1 LRIAAAASAA
11 LLAVSVAHAELRPE
25 WELGAGAT
33 GFTLP
38 DYRGSDESRGYV
50 LPIPYA
56 IYRGNIMR
64 VDREGARAV
73 IFEAER
79 LEFDL
84 SMSGTPPVDSS
95 QNRAREGMRDLDPT
109 FEIGPRLNVT
119 LARDRTKEWALT
131 FRLPLRAVLATD
143 LTYADGA
150 GAVAYPHLT
159 YDSRPRLF
167 GDTWRLGLQT
177 GLLYATRRYHSYF
190 YGVDAEFAT
199 PERPAYAA
207 QAGYSGAVAVASLT
221 RRFPKF
227 WVGGFVRYDVLKGVA
242 FESSPLMRRDYAFM
256 AGIAVAWVFAES
268 ENKVDVDVEE

>member
-38 DYRGSDESRGYV
+38 DYRGSDESRSYV

-73 IFEAER
+73 LFEAER

-95 QNRAREGMRDLDPT
+95 QNRAREGMPDLDPT

-119 LARDRTKEWALT
+119 LARDRVNEWALT
-131 FRLPLRAVLATD
+131 FRLPVRAVIATD

-159 YDSRPRLF
+159 YDSRPRLL

-177 GLLYATRRYHSYF
+177 GLLYATRSYHSYF

-199 PERPAYAA
+199 PQRPAYAA

-227 WVGGFVRYDVLKGVA
+227 WVGGFVRYDSLKGVA
-242 FESSPLMRRDYAFM
+242 FEPSPLMRRDYAFM